1 MSDTVHYV
9 QSLRVMTNTDRNHA
23 LLAIGLDSSFDRLR
37 QVLVFSNDLPLRL
50 YSIGPIVNL
59 FPGDFNEYRSAT
71 MESCN
76 SP

>member
-50 YSIGPIVNL
+50 
-59 FPGDFNEYRSAT
+59 
-71 MESCN
+71 
-76 SP
+76 